1 MHSLARE
8 RSSWQGASDKV
19 DCRMA
24 VNKHGATPRQ
34 DPRADV
40 GRLFWEGEQVFCRKK
55 FVSHQGG
62 LSIHGVVSGRI
73 LIVENLRKRAGII
86 TEWCFMRK
94 IHERFIYLCCA
105 IVAMIFCLFGDS

>member
-1 MHSLARE
+1 M
-8 RSSWQGASDKV
+8 
-19 DCRMA
+19 
-24 VNKHGATPRQ
+24 
-34 DPRADV
+34 
-40 GRLFWEGEQVFCRKK
+40 
-55 FVSHQGG
+55 SHQGG

>member
-1 MHSLARE
+1 MWLPLQSKGFNLKSYYNSLR
-8 RSSWQGASDKV
+8 G
-19 DCRMA
+19 
-24 VNKHGATPRQ
+24 GGG
-34 DPRADV
+34 
-40 GRLFWEGEQVFCRKK
+40 GREGEQVFCRKK